1 MYADD
6 TTLYVVATTHD
17 EVAIMLN
24 KTLKKLYEWCCLNG
38 LSPHQGKTEY
48 MLLGRVKFTGPL
60 QDIKLGNYSIK
71 QVSVSR
77 CLGLEIDYEL
87 NWNCHVSEVIKAITQ
102 KLNLLKSLYFLPKK
116 GKEDFYFKVILP
128 SVTYSMD

>member
-6 TTLYVVATTHD
+6 TTLYVVAKTHD
-17 EVAIMLN
+17 EVAIILN
-24 KTLKKLYEWCCLNG
+24 KTSKRLYEWCCLNE

-60 QDIKLGNYSIK
+60 QDIKLRNYSIK

-77 CLGLEIDYEL
+77 CLGLEIDYLL
-87 NWNCHVSEVIKAITQ
+87 N
-102 KLNLLKSLYFLPKK
+102 
-116 GKEDFYFKVILP
+116 
-128 SVTYSMD
+128 